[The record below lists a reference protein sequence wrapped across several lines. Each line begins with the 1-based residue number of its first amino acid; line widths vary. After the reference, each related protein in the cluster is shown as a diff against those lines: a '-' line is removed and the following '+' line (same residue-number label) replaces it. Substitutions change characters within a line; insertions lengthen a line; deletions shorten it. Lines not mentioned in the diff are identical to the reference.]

1 MTSNDDVVTFNLVI
15 MLSLYVHPSFL
26 FLSYASRFVIDQLVI
41 RNTSSVSKRSQI
53 VFIIHLKSLILTILD
68 EKVKEISK
76 IN

>member
-1 MTSNDDVVTFNLVI
+1 MTSNDDVVTFNLVV
-15 MLSLYVHPSFL
+15 MLSLYVHPCFL

-41 RNTSSVSKRSQI
+41 RNSSSVFKRSQI
-53 VFIIHLKSLILTILD
+53 VVIIRLKSLILTILD